1 MTKRSR
7 NQFAIA
13 DRFLSTSE
21 VAAVLSISTDTV
33 RRMIAEGVIRGV
45 KIGAGRNRQ
54 VYRVRESEI
63 ARLAGGGDDTQAP
76 SLVDKATT
84 KTGGRLERFLK

>member
-63 ARLAGGGDDTQAP
+63 ARLAGESDTQAP